1 MNRFKSCFDAAV
13 MTNVLY
19 AVRDREACLRQVN
32 RILKPRGIL
41 ALSTPHRGTDIDR
54 LFENLREALERQ
66 GVFEASREQF
76 EAAWSRHLAML
87 PMIQRDTVDDTID
100 MLREAGFEV
109 EVMIPDQYVGAV
121 SVMKA
126 IKVREVRTE
135 VSAPRAVC
143 AIDRLG
149 DAGMRV
155 PHRGESPRDDDIRDV
170 FVSYATEDQEIA
182 EDIRAHLEGE
192 AIPCWIAPR
201 DIQPGDNFPAK
212 IVHAIDRSRVFILVL
227 SAAANRSSYAAREV
241 ARAADR
247 GIPIVPFRAE
257 DVPPS
262 DSLALYLS
270 NVHWLD
276 ALSGPRAQH
285 LERLG
290 QTIKG
295 MLSSIAGA
303 TAEAAWA
310 VRESRRREG
319 EGETDDEVCVL
330 PLLDGPPAVGTA
342 ALR

>member
-1 MNRFKSCFDAAV
+1 
-13 MTNVLY
+13 
-19 AVRDREACLRQVN
+19 
-32 RILKPRGIL
+32 
-41 ALSTPHRGTDIDR
+41 
-54 LFENLREALERQ
+54 
-66 GVFEASREQF
+66 
-76 EAAWSRHLAML
+76 ML

-109 EVMIPDQYVGAV
+109 EAMIPDQYVGAV

-143 AIDRLG
+143 AFDRLG

-155 PHRGESPRDDDIRDV
+155 PHGGESPRDDDVRDV

-182 EDIRAHLEGE
+182 EDIRAYLEGE

-212 IVHAIDRSRVFILVL
+212 IVHAIDRSRVFVLVL

-295 MLSSIAGA
+295 MNDDPDTSVIEILRRDEGP
-303 TAEAAWA
+303 AAL
-310 VRESRRREG
+310 
-319 EGETDDEVCVL
+319 TDLLADLAPNHTFPTHDRYPQTRLDYLFASPSAL
-330 PLLDGPPAVGTA
+330 PLVERNTRKIHREEPA
-342 ALR
+342 ALASDHFPATVTLRVP

>member
-1 MNRFKSCFDAAV
+1 
-13 MTNVLY
+13 
-19 AVRDREACLRQVN
+19 
-32 RILKPRGIL
+32 
-41 ALSTPHRGTDIDR
+41 
-54 LFENLREALERQ
+54 
-66 GVFEASREQF
+66 
-76 EAAWSRHLAML
+76 
-87 PMIQRDTVDDTID
+87 
-100 MLREAGFEV
+100 
-109 EVMIPDQYVGAV
+109 
-121 SVMKA
+121 
-126 IKVREVRTE
+126 
-135 VSAPRAVC
+135 
-143 AIDRLG
+143 
-149 DAGMRV
+149 
-155 PHRGESPRDDDIRDV
+155 
-170 FVSYATEDQEIA
+170 VSYATEDQEIA
-182 EDIRAHLEGE
+182 DDIRAYLESE

-212 IVHAIDRSRVFILVL
+212 IVHAIDRSRVFVLVL

-295 MLSSIAGA
+295 MLSSMAGA
-303 TAEAAWA
+303 TAEAARA
-310 VRESRRREG
+310 VREASRREG
-319 EGETDDEVCVL
+319 EGATDDDACIL
-330 PLLDGPPAVGTA
+330 RLLDDPPAAGTA